1 MVRNCFVCRKTAYL
15 HPELSFHSFPVKN
28 QRLDMWLSIFSL
40 NKEQITKTSMVCSEH
55 FRKQDLI
62 KQPSGRINLRKG
74 ALPINIYN
82 KSPEPR
88 SYIEVEEVDIKVPIS
103 PYDARSLNSETGE
116 FLTRRRR
123 LSSSSSRTQTAS
135 SESTLTASETE
146 ELLVNENIEGHGSD
160 RELPVNKIKSELNSS
175 ASETEE
181 LLGNE
186 NIKGHGSDRELSVK
200 KIKSELNS
208 SASETEELLGNENIK
223 GHALDRELPVKKIK
237 MRKHYVGDFSI
248 SDLDS
253 PTTRQMYIESVK
265 QTLAKK
271 DKQINTL
278 FKSNRRLKKRA
289 EKLNSLVKSL
299 REKLSASEN
308 SVSMLL
314 ASWPEEEKEDCFSGF

>member
-1 MVRNCFVCRKTAYL
+1 
-15 HPELSFHSFPVKN
+15 
-28 QRLDMWLSIFSL
+28 
-40 NKEQITKTSMVCSEH
+40 MVCSEH

-62 KQPSGRINLRKG
+62 KQQSGRINLRKG

-82 KSPEPR
+82 KAPEPR

-103 PYDARSLNSETGE
+103 PYDARSLNSETGEFLTRRSYIEVEEVDIKVPISPSDARSLNSETGE

-314 ASWPEEEKEDCFSGF
+314 ASWPEEEEEDCFSGF